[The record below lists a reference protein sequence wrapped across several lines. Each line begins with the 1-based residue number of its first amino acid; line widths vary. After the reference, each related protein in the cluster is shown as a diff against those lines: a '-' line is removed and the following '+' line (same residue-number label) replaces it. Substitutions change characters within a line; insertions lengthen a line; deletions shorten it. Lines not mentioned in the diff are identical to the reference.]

1 MKSLLILSFI
11 LAFGVACSKQPP
23 TSTGPAPA
31 ADPKAASTVPAKTT
45 DGAAP
50 VPGPMTT
57 ASGSSPTTPTPGLAV
72 FNQFDPPMP
81 LPVSR

>member
-11 LAFGVACSKQPP
+11 LALGAACSKQPP

-31 ADPKAASTVPAKTT
+31 ADPKAASTVPAA
-45 DGAAP
+45 DIAAP
-50 VPGPMTT
+50 VPWPMTT
-57 ASGSSPTTPTPGLAV
+57 ASGSPPMTPAPGIAV